1 MKIEVLVSTMNLE
14 NHKEFI
20 NKMKVEESIVINQ
33 TTNKEIENITGG
45 EHLLYNYQEKGLSKS
60 RNRAIENSN
69 ADICIIAD
77 DDLVYER
84 GYKEIIKEGYRKY
97 PDADIITFYV
107 DNIDADRRKIKRKE
121 GKINFVK
128 SMRIQS
134 VQITFKRQS
143 IIDKGIK
150 FNENFGSGTELYMGE
165 ENIFLIEC
173 LKKGLKI
180 YYIPITIATI
190 QDNDSTWFKGYNK
203 KFFYVKG
210 IVFYKM
216 SKVLYP
222 ILILQFAIRK
232 RKLYN
237 SKVKFLKAIQYM
249 FDGVKKYKKGV
260 I

>member
-1 MKIEVLVSTMNLE
+1 M
-14 NHKEFI
+14 
-20 NKMKVEESIVINQ
+20 
-33 TTNKEIENITGG
+33 
-45 EHLLYNYQEKGLSKS
+45 YEK
-60 RNRAIENSN
+60 
-69 ADICIIAD
+69 
-77 DDLVYER
+77 
-84 GYKEIIKEGYRKY
+84 GYKEIIKEGYKKY

-107 DNIDADRRKIKRKE
+107 DNIDANRRKIKRKE

-150 FNENFGSGTELYMGE
+150 FNEKFGSGTELYMGE

-190 QDNDSTWFKGYNK
+190 QDNNSTWFKGYNK

-216 SKVLYP
+216 SKILYP

-237 SKVKFLKAIQYM
+237 NNVKTLKAIQYM
-249 FDGVKKYKKGV
+249 FNGIKKYKKGV